1 MEHISK
7 EKIGNT
13 LQEIRLSEDNI
24 TKDYQQL
31 FLEISNYEDDNVKDR
46 AFYIFSEK
54 KELSKFIGVLLH
66 IQSKMK

>member
-1 MEHISK
+1 MEHILR
-7 EKIGNT
+7 EKTGNR
-13 LQEIRLSEDNI
+13 LQEIKLSEDNI

-31 FLEISNYEDDNVKDR
+31 FLEISNYEDDNLTDR